1 MPRAAVASKDG
12 GSRRTPEVARPTAAQ
27 GLSPLAAPSLPMM
40 RAHSLH
46 AGQGFPLWMVLIRR
60 NVSTHHPDVSFP
72 PTPISQPSPN
82 AVRAEAA
89 VRKTAG
95 APGRLEAGFGW
106 LKETLAYL
114 ALPDL
119 QQGLLGPA
127 LGWTLGQQRT
137 QRLF

>member
-1 MPRAAVASKDG
+1 
-12 GSRRTPEVARPTAAQ
+12 
-27 GLSPLAAPSLPMM
+27 MM